1 MSSYATMKWPS
12 LRTFSA
18 VTLAL
23 PIAVPIIAIL
33 LTFLTPSSEVWSH
46 LRETVLS
53 EYVLNTSLLLM
64 WVGLFSVA
72 LGTGSAWIVA
82 MWDFPCRKALV
93 WALILPISAP
103 AYVAAYA
110 YADLTAYAGF
120 LQSALRDL
128 ELISG
133 PLPSIRSLPGAGF
146 VLSVTLYPYIYLFAY
161 NAFREQS
168 RGLNEAARTLGASQ
182 TRVFFRIALPHAR
195 PAIIGGL
202 ALVLMET
209 AADFGVVEFFG
220 LATLTNGIFRTWY
233 AQGEHLAAMQLA
245 GWLFLFVALL
255 VIAEQIGR
263 RGSHANPVSRN
274 IASAPTRLVGI
285 RGFFALCL
293 ASIPV
298 VIGFIIP
305 VCVLLVHAAETG
317 DPMLGRQFSEYF
329 LNSIAVAA
337 AASVCTVVCAIW
349 LIYTIRTQP
358 GARILKLSVRVATLG
373 YAIPGMVLAVGL
385 IGPMTSVDKWIADI
399 ALVYLEI
406 NIGLLLTGSIAV
418 LIFVYLARFLTV
430 AFNSCDGGMSRIHPN
445 YDAAARSLGVAGT
458 TLLRR
463 VHLPIMTPSILTAL
477 LLVFV
482 DVIKE
487 LPATLILRPFNF
499 ETLATRTYRLASD
512 ERIAEAST
520 AALTIVLVGLIP
532 AGLIAYQN
540 FARKRHD

>member
-1 MSSYATMKWPS
+1 
-12 LRTFSA
+12 
-18 VTLAL
+18 
-23 PIAVPIIAIL
+23 
-33 LTFLTPSSEVWSH
+33 
-46 LRETVLS
+46 
-53 EYVLNTSLLLM
+53 
-64 WVGLFSVA
+64 
-72 LGTGSAWIVA
+72 
-82 MWDFPCRKALV
+82 
-93 WALILPISAP
+93 
-103 AYVAAYA
+103 
-110 YADLTAYAGF
+110 
-120 LQSALRDL
+120 
-128 ELISG
+128 
-133 PLPSIRSLPGAGF
+133 
-146 VLSVTLYPYIYLFAY
+146 
-161 NAFREQS
+161 
-168 RGLNEAARTLGASQ
+168 
-182 TRVFFRIALPHAR
+182 
-195 PAIIGGL
+195 
-202 ALVLMET
+202 
-209 AADFGVVEFFG
+209 
-220 LATLTNGIFRTWY
+220 
-233 AQGEHLAAMQLA
+233 
-245 GWLFLFVALL
+245 
-255 VIAEQIGR
+255 
-263 RGSHANPVSRN
+263 
-274 IASAPTRLVGI
+274 
-285 RGFFALCL
+285 
-293 ASIPV
+293 
-298 VIGFIIP
+298 
-305 VCVLLVHAAETG
+305 
-317 DPMLGRQFSEYF
+317 MLGRQFSRYF
-329 LNSIAVAA
+329 LNSIAVAT

-385 IGPMTSVDKWIADI
+385 IGPLTSVDKWIADI
-399 ALVYLEI
+399 ASVYLDI

-458 TLLRR
+458 ILLRR